1 MGFKWSLVS
10 VPDHVGV
17 QNVGGRLGAAFGPR
31 AFLES
36 FSRMSGH
43 RPETP
48 ALKSLIHRHLT
59 LNPISPHVEDNHA
72 AAAKLVREAATGAD
86 RTVVVGGG
94 HDHGYS
100 HLLGIREFLGPEKMI
115 GCINIDA
122 HLDVRKP
129 NPKIS
134 SGSPFYLALEAGLIL
149 GENLV
154 EFGIQS
160 QCNAPDLWR
169 YAHEKNVN
177 VIGFDEC
184 RHSKAI
190 LNFTQSLE
198 KLARQVDMIVI
209 SVDLDSVAEAFAPGV
224 SAPQSEGF
232 TPTELIEFCE
242 IAGAN
247 EKVLS
252 LGIFELNPLHD
263 LGDRTARLAATCAFR
278 FLEKAQMIFETDL

>member
-10 VPDHVGV
+10 IPDHVGV

-31 AFLES
+31 AFWEAFTR
-36 FSRMSGH
+36 FSGEKGEMS
-43 RPETP
+43 
-48 ALKSLIHRHLT
+48 SHLRLHPVSAT
-59 LNPISPHVEDNHA
+59 VEENHLN
-72 AAAKLVREAATGAD
+72 AAKLVREAAAGAD

-100 HLLGIREFLGPEKMI
+100 HLLGLRDFLGEKKTI

-134 SGSPFYLALEAGLIL
+134 SGSPFYLAIESGVIS
-149 GENLV
+149 GPNLY
-154 EFGIQS
+154 EIGIQTH
-160 QCNAPDLWR
+160 CNSPELWR
-169 YAHEKNVN
+169 YAHEKKINI
-177 VIGFDEC
+177 IGFDSC
-184 RHSKAI
+184 RHSNAI
-190 LNFTQSLE
+190 FHFTQSLE
-198 KLARQVDMIVI
+198 KLARQVDAVVV

-232 TPTELIEFCE
+232 SPTELIEFCE
-242 IAGAN
+242 VAGAN

-263 LGDRTARLAATCAFR
+263 LSGRTARLAATCAFH
-278 FLEKAQMIFETDL
+278 FLEEARSIRK